1 MDLFVYFATLLFLTI
16 VADIKLIFI
25 SLVVFFKFLIGTPYG
40 WVCLILFILFSCCKK
55 DTK

>member
-16 VADIKLIFI
+16 VAGIKLIFI

-40 WVCLILFILFSCCKK
+40 WVCLIQFILFSCCKK

>member
-16 VADIKLIFI
+16 VAGIKLIFI
-25 SLVVFFKFLIGTPYG
+25 SLVVFFKFLIGAPYG
-40 WVCLILFILFSCCKK
+40 WVCFFLFIIFSCCKK

>member
-16 VADIKLIFI
+16 VAGIKLIFI

-40 WVCLILFILFSCCKK
+40 WGCFFLFILFSCCKK

>member
-16 VADIKLIFI
+16 VAGIKLIFI

-55 DTK
+55 NTK

>member
-16 VADIKLIFI
+16 VAGIKLIFI

-40 WVCLILFILFSCCKK
+40 WVCFFLFILFSCCKS